1 MSDNDVHP
9 CLCFAWR
16 HAIFWSSYCSKPC
29 FWEETILSLFIS
41 KEKKR
46 KNKMFFL
53 CPLSSS
59 RQNRPGKPV
68 GWKHRILFQPR
79 GSFGTNVSLK
89 HRVSVLQHF
98 QNGPG
103 WKFIDIIHNKNKTS
117 DLLVFV
123 CLHGCLALFWHRAHQ
138 VLLLVNIFYALF

>member
-16 HAIFWSSYCSKPC
+16 HAIFWSSYCSKPYFKRKQFYLC
-29 FWEETILSLFIS
+29 L
-41 KEKKR
+41 KVKKKKR
-46 KNKMFFL
+46 KNNMSFL

-59 RQNRPGKPV
+59 RQIRPGKPV

-79 GSFGTNVSLK
+79 GSFGTKVSLK

-98 QNGPG
+98 QNGSG
-103 WKFIDIIHNKNKTS
+103 WKCIDITHNKNKTS

-123 CLHGCLALFWHRAHQ
+123 CLYGCLAFFWHRTHQ
-138 VLLLVNIFYALF
+138 ALLLVNVFYTLF